1 MAEDNNVLPDL
12 KDIETKLGLK
22 VPESLIR
29 SLAGGK
35 HQDKQDK
42 STAAAAGTAH
52 LGNCKRYAKNADLTR
67 LESKMLFL
75 KQEMA
80 HLRAIDVKLMQ
91 QLMSINEGIESIRW
105 MMEDKG
111 GVASQEGSLT
121 GSLYSLSDSQDGTSL
136 RGSFNS
142 LNDANSDGLDGLSV
156 GSYLD
161 TLEDL
166 PDHPSPTELDCF
178 VDKTVID
185 GEAFS
190 KSPLK
195 LRVESDEY
203 YCFG

>member
-1 MAEDNNVLPDL
+1 MEEDNSVMRDL
-12 KDIETKLGLK
+12 KDIETKLGRK
-22 VPESLIR
+22 VPDSLFR

-35 HQDKQDK
+35 HDK
-42 STAAAAGTAH
+42 SAAPH
-52 LGNCKRYAKNADLTR
+52 SGNCKCCANSADIKR
-67 LESKMLFL
+67 LESKMMFL

-80 HLRAIDVKLMQ
+80 NLRAIDVKLMQ

-105 MMEDKG
+105 MIDDKG
-111 GVASQEGSLT
+111 SVASHDGSLT

-142 LNDANSDGLDGLSV
+142 LNDGNSDGLDGLSV

-161 TLEDL
+161 TLAEDL
-166 PDHPSPTELDCF
+166 PDEPSPTDLDCF

-185 GEAFS
+185 GAAFA

>member
-1 MAEDNNVLPDL
+1 MEGSVVVVVPPPDF
-12 KDIETKLGLK
+12 KDLETKLGRK
-22 VPESLIR
+22 VPESLVR
-29 SLAGGK
+29 SLQVVVQGG
-35 HQDKQDK
+35 QVEV
-42 STAAAAGTAH
+42 STSSSSWPGKGRA
-52 LGNCKRYAKNADLTR
+52 NSADLKR

-80 HLRAIDVKLMQ
+80 HLRAIDVQLMQ

-105 MMEDKG
+105 VMEDKG
-111 GVASQEGSLT
+111 GAASPEGSLT
-121 GSLYSLSDSQDGTSL
+121 GSLYSLSDSQDGSSM

-142 LNDANSDGLDGLSV
+142 LNDGNGDNLDGLSV

-161 TLEDL
+161 TLGEEL
-166 PDHPSPTELDCF
+166 PEHPSPSDLDRF
-178 VDKTVID
+178 VDGKSD
-185 GEAFS
+185 GETAFG